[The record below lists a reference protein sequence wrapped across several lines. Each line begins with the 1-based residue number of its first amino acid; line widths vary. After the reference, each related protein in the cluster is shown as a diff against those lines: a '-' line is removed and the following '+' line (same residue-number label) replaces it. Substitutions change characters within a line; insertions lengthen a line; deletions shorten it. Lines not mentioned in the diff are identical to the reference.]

1 MVDLEDGWYSAD
13 DPENYTD
20 YQGSFNSFMIPT
32 RTEVR
37 VYSDA
42 NWSNEAGYYVGEYKN
57 D

>member
-42 NWSNEAGYYVGEYKN
+42 NWSNEAGYYVGGYKN